1 MIFPKSV
8 FICEICGL
16 LQQLAKR
23 NCLIRKAHRATAA
36 ATAIDARCP
45 RVGLLISWVPNQNQ
59 SGKQLW
65 RQRASLA
72 SERFSRICALHLHLP
87 RTLPAT
93 PTKYAARFSRG
104 IRRGESNLRH
114 RGSLG
119 LFLQQGSGNSKNHA
133 VWHQRCSKGRQSA
146 MERRTQSNKQTN

>member
-72 SERFSRICALHLHLP
+72 SERFSRICALQPASAANASRHSKQIRRSLLERDSP
-87 RTLPAT
+87 RRVQSAPQGKSGFIPAT
-93 PTKYAARFSRG
+93 GFWKFEKSRG
-104 IRRGESNLRH
+104 LASTL
-114 RGSLG
+114 L
-119 LFLQQGSGNSKNHA
+119 
-133 VWHQRCSKGRQSA
+133 
-146 MERRTQSNKQTN
+146 